1 MHKAVIVIPARYA
14 SSRFPGKPLVPIL
27 GKPMIQWVWEAARR
41 SKRASEVLVATDDR
55 RIADAVSSFG
65 GIAVMT
71 KSTHRSGTDRMAE
84 VARKHPARLY
94 VNVQGDEPLL
104 TPQAVDA
111 LIDGIGSAPMATL
124 AHPVEAES
132 EWRSPEVCKVVID
145 VDGMALY
152 FSRSPL
158 PFQRQYDPAVRAWR
172 HVGIYAFKAEALK
185 RFVGWKPGA
194 LEKAESL
201 EQLRALEHGMK
212 IKVLP
217 TKFRCAGVDTSADL
231 TKVEELLSQ
240 RKKGLKGRSK
250 I

>member
-27 GKPMIQWVWEAARR
+27 GKPMIQWVWEAASR
-41 SKRASEVLVATDDR
+41 SKQASKVLVATDDA
-55 RIADAVSSFG
+55 RIADVVANFG
-65 GIAVMT
+65 GTAVMT
-71 KSTHRSGTDRMAE
+71 KATHRSGTDRMAE
-84 VARKHPARLY
+84 VARKHPARMY

-104 TPQAVDA
+104 TPKAVDD
-111 LIDGIGSAPMATL
+111 LIAGMGNAPMGTL
-124 AHPVEAES
+124 AHPIEAES

-145 VDGMALY
+145 VDGYALY

-185 RFVGWKPGA
+185 RFVGWKPSP

-231 TKVEELLSQ
+231 TKVESLLAAA
-240 RKKGLKGRSK
+240 RKRR
-250 I
+250 

>member
-1 MHKAVIVIPARYA
+1 MKAVIVIPARYA

-27 GKPMIQWVWEAARR
+27 GKPMIQWVWEAASR
-41 SKRASEVLVATDDR
+41 SKRASEVLVATDDT
-55 RIADAVSSFG
+55 RIADVVANFG
-65 GIAVMT
+65 GKAVMT

-84 VARKHPARLY
+84 VAKKHPAALY

-111 LIDGIGSAPMATL
+111 LIDGIGRASMATL
-124 AHPVEAES
+124 AHPIES
-132 EWRSPEVCKVVID
+132 EADWRSPEVCKVVID
-145 VDGMALY
+145 VDGLALY

-158 PFQRQYDPAVRAWR
+158 PFQRQYNPAVRAWR
-172 HVGIYAFKAEALK
+172 HVGIYAFKADALRK
-185 RFVGWKPGA
+185 FVGWKPSP

-201 EQLRALEHGMK
+201 EQLRALEHGLK

-231 TKVEELLSQ
+231 TKVESLLAA
-240 RKKGLKGRSK
+240 GLKRSK
-250 I
+250 R

>member
-1 MHKAVIVIPARYA
+1 MKAVIVIPARYA

-27 GKPMIQWVWEAARR
+27 GKPMIQWVWEAASR
-41 SKRASEVLVATDDR
+41 SKRASAVLVATDDN
-55 RIADAVSSFG
+55 RIADVVANFG
-65 GIAVMT
+65 GKAVMT
-71 KSTHRSGTDRMAE
+71 KPTHRSGTDRMAE
-84 VARKHPARLY
+84 VAKKYPAALY

-104 TPQAVDA
+104 TPQAVDE
-111 LIDGIGSAPMATL
+111 LIDGIGRAPMATL
-124 AHPVEAES
+124 AHPIES
-132 EWRSPEVCKVVID
+132 EADWRSAEVCKVVID

-172 HVGIYAFKAEALK
+172 HVGIYAFKADALRK
-185 RFVGWKPGA
+185 FVGWKRSP

-201 EQLRALEHGMK
+201 EQLRALEHGLK

-231 TKVEELLSQ
+231 TKVESLL
-240 RKKGLKGRSK
+240 KSK
-250 I
+250 RR